1 MKHWSYFI
9 EKVLCLWMRGFG
21 DFNIMLPI
29 SDLAKTQIQSQA
41 CLKQDSDKITFILKA
56 SITPTVL
63 ESKGQPA

>member
-1 MKHWSYFI
+1 
-9 EKVLCLWMRGFG
+9 MRGFG
-21 DFNIMLPI
+21 DFKIMLPI